1 MISDEFLRSLRC
13 PATAEPLALAD
24 DALVAKLNKMVEQ
37 GKLRSRAGDVVSRRL
52 DEGLIAKEAGVVYPV
67 ADEIPDL
74 VSDDAIPL
82 DQLDAPP

>member
-1 MISDEFLRSLRC
+1 MISDELLRCLRC
-13 PATAEPLALAD
+13 PKTAEPLALAD
-24 DALVAKLNKMVEQ
+24 GALVAKLNELVEQ
-37 GKLRSRAGDVVSRRL
+37 GKLRNRAGDVVGRRL
-52 DEGLIAKEAGVVYPV
+52 EEGLIAKEAGVVYPV